1 MFNRCNESPVLVME
15 NHSDSSCATL
25 LVQDSLRRNSDPLS
39 PDSSPTDSEPLR
51 LGAQHG
57 MLPDAQ
63 LKRRRKGKKSMSR
76 RTGQTGTI
84 VIAGNWYR
92 VRWYMDVEDQEKR
105 VQMSEKVAPLVF
117 DKNGMPKPPSSEVK
131 LRAREIVEKSGA
143 NSEERFN
150 RVVLGRVTF
159 RTQAKAYLH
168 WIQNRDR
175 RRIKDPGSV
184 EGALNKWILPAIGDL
199 LLSDVHNLSVKPLV
213 DKMKR
218 SLSARTVNK
227 YVQYI
232 GQVVA
237 SLRDGRTG
245 EPVHHRQWNSAVMD
259 LPVVRVKNQRRPT
272 LRLDAINKLV
282 RESEGKEQAL
292 YVLLAAT
299 GLRIS
304 EALALE
310 TKHFINDGRTI
321 QICQQVDRRKPR
333 IVEYTKTDAG
343 TREVDLSTD
352 VARFMQSFMNG
363 KDGLL
368 FRSRKGTPH
377 MHNGLERR
385 WLTPRLQAMQLDEKG
400 MGFHAFRRFRKT
412 WLRGERC
419 QEDINNFWM
428 GHQPQTMSELYSRME
443 FETARR
449 LKEAE
454 LVGVGFTV
462 PSVNYSK
469 SSKISGSQ
477 AVEVAA

>member
-1 MFNRCNESPVLVME
+1 MLNKCNESPVLATK
-15 NHSDSSCATL
+15 NGSDHSPAEPL
-25 LVQDSLRRNSDPLS
+25 FQDSPRLTSDAVNVDSFRNV
-39 PDSSPTDSEPLR
+39 SEPLR
-51 LGAQHG
+51 LGAQRG
-57 MLPDAQ
+57 MLTDAQ

-117 DKNGMPKPPSSEVK
+117 DKNGMPKPPSSDVK
-131 LRAREIVEKSGA
+131 LKAREIVEKSGA

-175 RRIKDPGSV
+175 RRIKDPRSV

-245 EPVHHRQWNSAVMD
+245 ESVHRRQWNSAVMD

-272 LRLDAINKLV
+272 LRVDAINKLV
-282 RESEGKEQAL
+282 RESEGEEQAL

-299 GLRIS
+299 GMRIS

-310 TKHFINDGRTI
+310 AKHFINGGRTI
-321 QICQQVDRRKPR
+321 QVCQQVDRRQAR

-352 VARFMQSFMNG
+352 VARFLQSFMNG

-377 MHNGLERR
+377 MHHGLDER